1 MVSRDL
7 PSRHYF
13 DWAASAIPDPAAG
26 ETPSWGNPSSIH
38 LEGRRA
44 REALEEAR
52 SRCAAVLGVEP
63 GALYFS
69 SGATESN
76 ILVLHST
83 LLRKG
88 GGRLLGSEGEHPSVR
103 ENLRILE
110 RLGKQIGAIPLT
122 PEGAVGA
129 EGLRGALE
137 KFPDARLA
145 AVMAVNNE
153 TGAVNDPAV
162 LGELRRPDGGSP
174 VHFHCDMVQAIGKI
188 PLDMAEWAPDSA
200 SFSAHKLG
208 GPRGIGLL
216 YLRKPLEP
224 PFAGGG
230 QERGFRPGTENT
242 AGALAMARCLEA
254 HCRPET
260 VRDGYAAA
268 KARWKRLIAA
278 LRAMDGCSLVPAD
291 RGEEDRRFS
300 PFILQAAFDGIPGE
314 VMVRALDGAGF
325 AVSTG
330 SACSS
335 AGKDRP
341 VLRAMG
347 IDPKTSL
354 EGIRVSQG
362 WSTTEGEIDLLTG
375 AIRDA
380 LRALR

>member
-1 MVSRDL
+1 MAVEDL
-7 PSRHYF
+7 SPRHYF
-13 DWAASAIPDPAAG
+13 DWAASAIPDPAAA
-26 ETPSWGNPSSIH
+26 ERRLYGNPSSIH
-38 LEGRRA
+38 LEGRGA

-52 SRCAAVLGVEP
+52 SRCAVVLGVDP
-63 GALYFS
+63 GTLYFT

-76 ILVLHST
+76 AMVLHST

-88 GGRLLGSEGEHPSVR
+88 GGRLLGSEGEHPSIR
-103 ENLRILE
+103 ENLRALE
-110 RLGKQIGAIPLT
+110 RLGKQIGSIPLN
-122 PEGAVGA
+122 PEGTVGA
-129 EGLRGALE
+129 AELDRVLE
-137 KFPDARLA
+137 KYPDVRLA

-153 TGAVNDPAV
+153 TGAVNDPKV
-162 LGELRRPDGGSP
+162 LSRLRRPAGAP
-174 VHFHCDMVQAIGKI
+174 IHFHCDMVQAAGKI
-188 PLDMAEWAPDSA
+188 PLNMADWSPDSA
-200 SFSAHKLG
+200 SLSAHKLG

-224 PFAGGG
+224 IFAGGG
-230 QERGFRPGTENT
+230 QERGLRPGTENIS
-242 AGALAMARCLEA
+242 GALAMARCLET

-260 VRDGYAAA
+260 VRDGYAGA

-278 LRAMDGCSLVPAD
+278 IRAMDGCSIIPSD
-291 RGEEDRRFS
+291 RRDEDERFS
-300 PFILQAAFDGIPGE
+300 PCILQAAFDGIPGE

-362 WSTTEGEIDLLTG
+362 WSTTEEEIDLLVG
-375 AIRDA
+375 AIRGV
-380 LRALR
+380 LRSLR

>member
-1 MVSRDL
+1 MMVSRDL

-13 DWAASAIPDPAAG
+13 DWAASAIPDPAV
-26 ETPSWGNPSSIH
+26 ETPLWGNPSSIH

-52 SRCAAVLGVEP
+52 SRCAAVLAVDP
-63 GALYFS
+63 GTLYFT

-76 ILVLHST
+76 AIVLHST

-88 GGRLLGSEGEHPSVR
+88 CGRLLGSEGEHPSVR

-110 RLGKQIGAIPLT
+110 RLGKQTGFISLNPD
-122 PEGAVGA
+122 GAVSA
-129 EGLRGALE
+129 EGIARALE

-153 TGAVNDPAV
+153 TGAVTNPEA
-162 LGELRRPDGGSP
+162 LRCLRRPGGAS
-174 VHFHCDMVQAIGKI
+174 VHFHCDMVQAMGKI
-188 PLDMAEWAPDSA
+188 PLDMADWAPDSA

-224 PFAGGG
+224 IFAGGG
-230 QERGFRPGTENT
+230 QERGIRPGTENA
-242 AGALAMARCLEA
+242 AGALALARCLETR
-254 HCRPET
+254 CRPET
-260 VRDGYAAA
+260 VRDEYAGA
-268 KARWKRLIAA
+268 KARWKKLIAA
-278 LRAMDGCSLVPAD
+278 LTMDRCSLIPAD
-291 RGEEDRRFS
+291 RGEEDGRFS
-300 PFILQAAFDGIPGE
+300 PYILQAAFDGIPGE
-314 VMVRALDGAGF
+314 VMVRALDEAGF

-335 AGKDRP
+335 SGKDRP

-354 EGIRVSQG
+354 EGIRISQG
-362 WSTTEGEIDLLTG
+362 WSTTEGEIDLLAG
-375 AIRDA
+375 AIGDV
-380 LRALR
+380 LRFLR